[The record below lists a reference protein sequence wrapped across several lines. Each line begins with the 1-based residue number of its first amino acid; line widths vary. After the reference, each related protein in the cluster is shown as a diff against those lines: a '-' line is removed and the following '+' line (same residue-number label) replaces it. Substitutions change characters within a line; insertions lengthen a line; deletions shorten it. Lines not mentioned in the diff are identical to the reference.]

1 MQILPPT
8 LDVCDHMRRY
18 LATSAT
24 AIVFGEADPSRSARL
39 PTPNAFANRNTPA
52 HGERGSIDTYTCV
65 RICNAMALSENAATA
80 FLFKTLSDPT
90 RLRLLNLLAS
100 GETCVCELTDTLR
113 VVQPK
118 VSRHLAHLK
127 CAGLVEA
134 RRDGKWMHYRW
145 AQHGDPLVR
154 HVLAGLREWMA
165 RDHRMSG
172 ERRRRDQVCCRTG
185 RRRTKGIFNK

>member
-1 MQILPPT
+1 M
-8 LDVCDHMRRY
+8 
-18 LATSAT
+18 
-24 AIVFGEADPSRSARL
+24 FSRAKMK
-39 PTPNAFANRNTPA
+39 TTGNTEP
-52 HGERGSIDTYTCV
+52 
-65 RICNAMALSENAATA
+65 A

-127 CAGLVEA
+127 GAGLVEA

-145 AQHGDPLVR
+145 ATRGDSLVC
-154 HVLAGLREWMA
+154 HVLTGLREWMA
-165 RDHRMSG
+165 RDDRMDG
-172 ERRRRDQVCCRTG
+172 ERRRRDKVCCRIS
-185 RRRTKGIFNK
+185 RRKTKGTSNK